1 MIQRFGRDPRK
12 KKLARRGQR
21 RLRTIAGALM
31 RELERRLPAAA
42 REEKDKTFALYRR
55 MLAQRPG
62 DRNKIYSLHEPH
74 VYCIAKG
81 KAHKKYEFG
90 TKASIAMTKGGGV
103 IVAALAHEQ
112 NVYDGHTLPEVLEL
126 VEAVTD
132 ARPSHAIVDRGYRGR
147 KYVGDTEILVPAPPP
162 AGQSKALNARM
173 RKRFRRRAA
182 IEPVIGHLKA
192 DFRLARCFLKGFK
205 GDQINLMLA
214 SAAWNLRKWM
224 RNLLLFCLRLL
235 VTPCPILNPVP
246 AR

>member
-1 MIQRFGRDPRK
+1 MVQRLGRDARQ

-31 RELERRLPAAA
+31 RELERRLPVAA
-42 REEKDKTFALYRR
+42 REKKTKTFALYRR
-55 MLAQRPG
+55 MLAQRSG
-62 DRNKIYSLHEPH
+62 DKNKLYSLHEPH

-90 TKASIAMTKGGGV
+90 TTASIAMTKTAGV
-103 IVAALAHEQ
+103 IVAAVAHEQ
-112 NVYDGHTLPEVLEL
+112 SIYDGHTLPEVLEQ

-147 KYVGDTEILVPAPPP
+147 KHVGNTEILVPGRPPD
-162 AGQSKALNARM
+162 GQSKALNARM

-214 SAAWNLRKWM
+214 AAAWNLRKWM

-235 VTPCPILNPVP
+235 SAPYPTPNLAPV
-246 AR
+246 R